1 MDYYNVLG
9 VNRNA
14 SEEQLKK
21 AYKKASMQHHPDRNG
36 GSEEKFKQ
44 INEAYSALKDPE
56 KRQMYDQ
63 FGTTDPQQAGGFRS
77 QHFNNGGFAG
87 GFDIN
92 DLMGQF
98 GFGARQQM
106 RNSDITIGCNISI
119 AEVYTG
125 KNVLATYR
133 LNNGREQTVDIKIP
147 VGVRN
152 GDKVRYSGMG
162 QHDIQQIPPGDLF
175 VQVVIQSTN
184 EFEVHGLDLITSK
197 RLNILKLITG
207 IYATISV
214 PGGAKVNLN
223 IPGGTQP
230 GTVLKITGKGL
241 PNRQGNPGNI
251 LVKII
256 GQTPSGLSDADKRII
271 EQIGEKYS

>member
-9 VNRNA
+9 VDRNA

-36 GSEEKFKQ
+36 GNEEKFKQ

-63 FGTTDPQQAGGFRS
+63 YGTTDPQQAGFRS
-77 QHFNNGGFAG
+77 QHFNGGGFAG

-92 DLMGQF
+92 DLMSQF

-106 RNSDITIGCNISI
+106 RNSDITIGCNITI
-119 AEVYTG
+119 AEVYSG

-133 LNNGREQTVDIKIP
+133 LNNGMEQTVDIKIP
-147 VGVRN
+147 VGIRN
-152 GDKVRYSGMG
+152 GDKVRYAGMG
-162 QHDIQQIPPGDLF
+162 QHDIKQIPPGDLF
-175 VQVVIQSTN
+175 VQIVIQSTN
-184 EFEVHGLDLITSK
+184 EFEVNGIDLITSK
-197 RLNILKLITG
+197 RINTLKLVTG
-207 IYATISV
+207 CYLNISV

-223 IPGGTQP
+223 VPGGTQP

-256 GQTPSGLSDADKRII
+256 GQTPSGLNSADKRLI